1 MLQQEKMKEAF
12 IFSRL
17 HASLQKKQKVLL
29 REIEARERSQYFSE
43 FVQNSRLYTVK
54 HHFCARAYKKN

>member
-17 HASLQKKQKVLL
+17 HASLQKKTESATQRDRGP
-29 REIEARERSQYFSE
+29 REVTIFQ
-43 FVQNSRLYTVK
+43 
-54 HHFCARAYKKN
+54 